1 MTSATPGCF
10 IASFSNVATCLSKSL
25 IFVLPMKRAR
35 YRAVM
40 VAIWDS
46 ACKGKPTQRNNGA
59 IQLHYVPQK
68 EIVPSQQLTA
78 SPPADAVRL
87 PIHPTHA
94 EILHDEVVLDPVLRT
109 FASDAGFLD
118 PAEGR
123 DFGGNDPG
131 VDADDAVFERLGD
144 APDAADVAAV
154 EVRGQPELGVV
165 SEADRLLLVLEA
177 KQRRDGAKGFFFGH
191 LHRRVDVR
199 EHGRLEE
206 RSAER
211 VALAAHEDF
220 RALRDRVR
228 DVFLYLRHRGL
239 VDERTLHDAGLHA
252 VADLHGLHLFG
263 ELRGERVV
271 DFVLHEQPVGAHAGL
286 TGVSVL
292 GSKRPVDR

>member
-46 ACKGKPTQRNNGA
+46 ACKGKPTQRNNAA

-211 VALAAHEDF
+211 VAL
-220 RALRDRVR
+220 
-228 DVFLYLRHRGL
+228 
-239 VDERTLHDAGLHA
+239 
-252 VADLHGLHLFG
+252 
-263 ELRGERVV
+263 
-271 DFVLHEQPVGAHAGL
+271 GAHAGL

-292 GSKRPVDR
+292 GSKRPVDRRVEVGVVEDDERRVAAELHGSFLHRLRALLEQQLAHRGRAGERDLAHQWIGSDLPAD